1 MLCVVFWLLYM
12 AIVPSGKISYVRRDF
27 GISPPNYNYFISK
40 LTPED
45 RVALTSEA
53 KLPAGSLASW
63 KITGDPVYF
72 SLRTH
77 RRFDKAKLTLKYKNE
92 GDLPLIEAGIL
103 ADSVVWRYDLRP
115 IENKTI
121 DQLSLAWDV
130 ISEGEAILLQREKKY
145 NSIDEFLNNMPDNK
159 EIALYN
165 YNLAQKYLLPDYEKS
180 NENLILDCA
189 LRGAYQFYV
198 YIKDPASSGAG
209 EDLDLDFVFQDLNK
223 NNDADPIDINLYYDN
238 QLIDSRHLDDDGIT
252 SPQPSNLPEG
262 AHKVELRG
270 YRELKFKT
278 ANLPEGAYK
287 VELRVNNDII
297 TKKISTA
304 QSKLSFINKIW
315 LADGCGEN
323 IILYTDS
330 RKISAQTTNPVKLQT
345 VLIQGKE
352 LEINETY
359 KQFNITADEN
369 ISEIRLAQDDV
380 ILAGDGV
387 FSFSQ
392 NALISPGFK
401 KINVD
406 TDINKESINYVLAN
420 YSAPKESDGWKT
432 ASAEFDLSKAYR
444 EDNDFQIGTSGKY
457 GFIISIPG
465 LRADDEVEDWVEV
478 GEIAVELEG
487 RSLWEKL
494 KQFFNN
500 YK

>member
-1 MLCVVFWLLYM
+1 MELVQ
-12 AIVPSGKISYVRRDF
+12 G
-27 GISPPNYNYFISK
+27 
-40 LTPED
+40 T
-45 RVALTSEA
+45 
-53 KLPAGSLASW
+53 KLPIGSLVPQ

-72 SLRTH
+72 SLRTL
-77 RRFDKAKLTLKYKNE
+77 RKFDKAKLTLKYKNE
-92 GDLPLIEAGIL
+92 NALPIIEAGIL
-103 ADSVVWRYDLRP
+103 ADSVVWRYDLQP
-115 IENKTI
+115 VENKII

-130 ISEGEAILLQREKKY
+130 IMEGEAILLQREKKY

-198 YIKDPASSGAG
+198 YIKDPTSSGAG
-209 EDLDLDFVFQDLNK
+209 EDLDLDFIFQDLNQ
-223 NNDADPIDINLYYDN
+223 NNDADPIDINLYYNN
-238 QLIDSRHLDDDGIT
+238 QLIDSLHLDDDGIT

-287 VELRVNNDII
+287 IELRVNDDIV

-323 IILYTDS
+323 IVLYTNS
-330 RKISAQTTNPVKLQT
+330 RKISAQTVNPAKLQT
-345 VLIQGKE
+345 IKMLSAPSAAAALGAESELI
-352 LEINETY
+352 IDETY
-359 KQFNITADEN
+359 KQFNITADEDV
-369 ISEIRLAQDDV
+369 SEIKLARDDV
-380 ILAGDGV
+380 ILGGDGV

-392 NALISPGFK
+392 DALISPGFK
-401 KINVD
+401 KINAD
-406 TDINKESINYVLAN
+406 TDINKEGINYVLAD
-420 YSAPKESDGWKT
+420 YSAPEESDGWKI
-432 ASAEFDLSKAYR
+432 ASVEFDLSKAYR
-444 EDNDFQIGTSGKY
+444 EDNNFQLGASGKY
-457 GFIISIPG
+457 GFIISIQG

-500 YK
+500 